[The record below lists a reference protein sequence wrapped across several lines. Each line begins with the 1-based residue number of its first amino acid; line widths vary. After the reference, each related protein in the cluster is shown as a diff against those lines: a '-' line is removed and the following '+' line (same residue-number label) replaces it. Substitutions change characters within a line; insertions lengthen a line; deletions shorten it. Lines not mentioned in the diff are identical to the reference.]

1 MIQLVKI
8 LSISIDDDIFERF
21 EKARVEKYPK
31 LSRSFII
38 EQLLLDFLGEEV
50 YFK

>member
-1 MIQLVKI
+1 MTKRFSV
-8 LSISIDDDIFERF
+8 SISDDVFERF
-21 EKARVEKYPK
+21 EKERLEAYPK

-38 EQLLLDFLGEEV
+38 EQLVLDFLGEEV